1 MSATHAKFELR
12 DLGSAG
18 LVLRCQGGLSWE
30 DRDLLAAQIEQHIQ
44 YRPGLTGVV
53 FDLAGLEFINSAGLG
68 ALFQVNRRL
77 RDHGAR
83 LAFASVPP
91 MIVRMFRAVG
101 LSRLCG
107 MAETV
112 EQAAAWLQEQQQA
125 DGAPGRAQTA

>member
-1 MSATHAKFELR
+1 MSATQAKFELR
-12 DLGSAG
+12 DLGPAG

-44 YRPGLTGVV
+44 YRPGLPGVV

-77 RDHGAR
+77 RDRGAR
-83 LAFASVPP
+83 LAFANVPP

-101 LSRLCG
+101 LTRLCG
-107 MAETV
+107 LAETV
-112 EQAAAWLQEQQQA
+112 EQALAWLQEQQHA
-125 DGAPGRAQTA
+125 DAAARRAEAP